1 MKTLPQQLPLQP
13 TEEMVSAGI
22 SELIQVEEYRQLYHS
37 GEGPSDDE
45 LEDLVVFIWQAMLS
59 NFK

>member
-1 MKTLPQQLPLQP
+1 MRDLPLQP
-13 TEEMVSAGI
+13 SQEMISAGI
-22 SELIQVEEYRQLYHS
+22 SELIQVDEYRHLYNS
-37 GEGPSDDE
+37 GDGPGDEE

>member
-1 MKTLPQQLPLQP
+1 MRNLPLQP
-13 TEEMVSAGI
+13 SEEMISAGI
-22 SELIQVEEYRQLYHS
+22 SELIQVDEYRHLYHS

-59 NFK
+59 NLK